1 MNNNIEEVY
10 EHSIIPSIINK
21 NGWILDLGCVNFK
34 FYNHMLQYTNN
45 VVCVD
50 ANPNIE
56 DVPEGCEFINSAVVP
71 NNDIKEIQFF
81 MYEDKNG
88 NSLYL
93 NPSDYCPVREVIKV
107 PCVTINDIMIKYGIK
122 QFELIKFDIEGG
134 EYDILQSL
142 DWKISKQYSIEFHDF
157 RNFNK
162 DPQFYEKFNNSLLPY
177 CDIVKHEKTHHP
189 GFPYGRGYN
198 YWDSLFILKKEFWIN

>member
-71 NNDIKEIQFF
+71 NNDIKEIILLTS
-81 MYEDKNG
+81 YAGDKPSF
-88 NSLYL
+88 SLRSI
-93 NPSDYCPVREVIKV
+93 NPSI
-107 PCVTINDIMIKYGIK
+107 
-122 QFELIKFDIEGG
+122 
-134 EYDILQSL
+134 
-142 DWKISKQYSIEFHDF
+142 
-157 RNFNK
+157 
-162 DPQFYEKFNNSLLPY
+162 
-177 CDIVKHEKTHHP
+177 IV
-189 GFPYGRGYN
+189 
-198 YWDSLFILKKEFWIN
+198 S